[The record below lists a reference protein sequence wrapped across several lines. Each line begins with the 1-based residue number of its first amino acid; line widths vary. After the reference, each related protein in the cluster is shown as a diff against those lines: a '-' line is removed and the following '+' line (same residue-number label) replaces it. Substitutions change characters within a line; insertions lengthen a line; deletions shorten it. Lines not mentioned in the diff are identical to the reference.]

1 MAKTKTQF
9 VCQNCGYTSAKW
21 LGKCPEC
28 GTWDSLV
35 EETIATEKT
44 RSFLQTDA
52 KVQPTTISKVAKAP
66 VKRLPTGIGEFDRVL
81 GGGIVP
87 GSLILLGGEP
97 GIGKSTIAL
106 DVGMKIAG
114 SGSKVLYV
122 SGEESEAQTAMR
134 AERLGKASDSLLIMT
149 ATDLAAILVQAEH
162 VKPQLLVIDSIQTM
176 YNAELETAAGSVGQV
191 RECTAKLLRFA
202 KETGIS
208 VVIIGH
214 VTKEGNIA
222 GPRLLEHMVDVVLQ
236 FEGERYYA
244 FRVLRALKNRFGSTN
259 ESGIFSME
267 EDGLKEILNPSG
279 LFLEEK
285 DDIVS
290 GSVITAAMEGNR
302 PILAEIQGLVARTPY
317 GMPRRTAVG
326 IDFNRVNMLLA
337 VMEKR
342 LKLDFGALDAYVCAV
357 GGMKL
362 KEPAVDLAIIA
373 ALYSSLRDKPISRG
387 VMVLGEVGLTGEL
400 RRVASAQRAI
410 KEAEK
415 LGFKKFIVPWG
426 SCNSTRGLPAGVE
439 QVKTVGEALNL
450 LFK

>member
-35 EETIATEKT
+35 EETIATEKS
-44 RSFLQTDA
+44 RSFLQTEA

-66 VKRLPTGIGEFDRVL
+66 VKRLATGISEFDRVL
-81 GGGIVP
+81 GGGLVP

-106 DVGMKIAG
+106 DVGMKIASRG
-114 SGSKVLYV
+114 ARVLYV

-134 AERLGKASDSLLIMT
+134 AERLGTASDNLLIMT
-149 ATDLAAILVQAEH
+149 ATDLAAILVQAEAL
-162 VKPQLLVIDSIQTM
+162 KPQLLVIDSIQTM

-208 VVIIGH
+208 VIIIGH

-267 EDGLKEILNPSG
+267 ENGLKEILNPSG

-302 PILAEIQGLVARTPY
+302 PILAEIQALVARTPY
-317 GMPRRTAVG
+317 GLPRRTAVG
-326 IDFNRVNMLLA
+326 IDFNRVNMLIA

-342 LKLDFGALDAYVCAV
+342 LKLDFGAEDAYVCAV

-362 KEPAVDLAIIA
+362 KEPASDLAIIA

-410 KEAEK
+410 REAEK

-426 SCNSTRGLPAGVE
+426 SFGSTKSLPTGVS
-439 QVKTVGEALNL
+439 QVKTVVDALNL